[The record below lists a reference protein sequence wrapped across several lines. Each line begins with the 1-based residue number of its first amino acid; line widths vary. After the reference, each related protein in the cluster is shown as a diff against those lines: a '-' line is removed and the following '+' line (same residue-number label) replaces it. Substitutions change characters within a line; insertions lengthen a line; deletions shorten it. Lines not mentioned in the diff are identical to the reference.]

1 MLVISMFFFRV
12 VCYNL
17 KFEMLTKLN
26 IDDDFFI
33 DDI

>member
-26 IDDDFFI
+26 NDDDFFI